1 MKRKRFLFSKK
12 VETKK
17 SQRAV
22 GIWPN
27 PFICPHER
35 ACMDSEKMVLYKR
48 SQETQ
53 R

>member
-12 VETKK
+12 VKNVK
-17 SQRAV
+17 PQLAV
-22 GIWPN
+22 GVWPN
-27 PFICPHER
+27 PFICHNER
-35 ACMDSEKMVLYKR
+35 ACKSCEKMVHFKR